1 MQSLLNTYYVILYV
15 FGFLI
20 LILLS
25 QSLSIITHKVFA
37 ISPSF
42 AIQEITDPPND
53 WVNMTTKQ
61 HTQNSDPSTDI
72 LSVNYFSD
80 GKFLNA
86 TLWLTFPFKD
96 RPIKYAEVNYGMLID
111 ADFNP
116 STGYDGIDYQ
126 LQVGWNNQT
135 KTWDKTLSEWGTNGQ
150 IRTLDIKHNYT
161 GFFEKQGKFVELSL
175 NLNSILNPNK
185 YKVTFYAEVKKG
197 DNIMT
202 DFTRW
207 VAIPPL
213 KLFISTMPPS
223 LTLTKGDTKT
233 IEVRINSTEGYEP
246 LVFLNAEDRT
256 GNIKANFQRDFNK
269 VPVPIPSYGI
279 ATIPLTISASKDAM
293 VAPHTIVIS
302 GNSTFPPAELFG
314 LEHSGSSSPIPES
327 EKRSANIATHSTM
340 AVMVQE
346 PLSLIDVFSDL
357 WTKLGPAFTF
367 VFGIT
372 IDRIAPWLY
381 GKIRGKN
388 NK

>member
-1 MQSLLNTYYVILYV
+1 MQSLLDTCYVILSLSV
-15 FGFLI
+15 FLI
-20 LILLS
+20 FMLS
-25 QSLSIITHKVFA
+25 CQSLSIIAHKA
-37 ISPSF
+37 LAASPPF
-42 AIQEITDPPND
+42 AIQEIRDDSLD

-61 HTQNSDPSTDI
+61 HTQNGDLSTDI

-80 GKFLNA
+80 GKSLNA
-86 TLWLTFPFKD
+86 TLWLYFPFED
-96 RPIKYAEVNYGMLID
+96 RPIQYNEVNYGMLID

-116 STGYDGIDYQ
+116 NTGYDGIDYQ
-126 LQVGWNNQT
+126 LQVGWKNQT
-135 KTWDKTLSEWGTNGQ
+135 KTWDKTLFEWGRNGQ
-150 IRTLDIKHNYT
+150 TRTLDVKHNYS

-175 NLNSILNPNK
+175 NLNSIVDPSK
-185 YKVTFYAEVKKG
+185 YKVTFYVEGIKG
-197 DNIMT
+197 DKSVI

-213 KLFISTMPPS
+213 KLFISTSPPS
-223 LTLTKGDTKT
+223 LNLRKGETKT
-233 IEVRINSTEGYEP
+233 IEVRINSTEGYDP
-246 LVFLNAEDRT
+246 LVFLNAEDLT
-256 GNIKANFQRDFNK
+256 GNIKPNFQHDFNK

-279 ATIPLTISASKDAM
+279 ATIPLTVSTSNNA
-293 VAPHTIVIS
+293 VVGPHTIVIS
-302 GNSTFPPAELFG
+302 ANSTFPPDELFG
-314 LEHSGSSSPIPES
+314 VQHSGSPSLIPPS

-346 PLSLIDVFSDL
+346 PLSLIDIFSDL

-381 GKIRGKN
+381 GKIRAKN